1 MSPEIRSSELRL
13 RKSGPGTAGIH
24 AQRDKMICENFAQRN
39 RSLGELAKEFNLSR
53 ERISHI
59 LRKAGVRQ
67 RDRSGRDALG
77 RYASG

>member
-1 MSPEIRSSELRL
+1 
-13 RKSGPGTAGIH
+13 
-24 AQRDKMICENFAQRN
+24 MICENFAQRN